1 MEIKTDSTKNPAAK
15 EFDALLKE
23 DLKKRDLKE
32 GNIIK
37 ATISE
42 IGKKFVFVDLK
53 AKSEGIIPIEEFKI
67 SKEFQ
72 DLKVGSKVDVYLER
86 IESFK
91 SGEIVVSREKAR
103 RMSTWKKM
111 EKAFETKEEVEG
123 VITNKVK
130 GGMVVNVNSCL
141 CFLPGSQI
149 STSPLKNFEIDKLM
163 NTPLKFLVVKCD
175 KARGNLVVS
184 RRAIL
189 EKSRNEGID
198 KILKKIKEGDIVE
211 GKCKAILDWG
221 AFIDLNGADA
231 LLHVTDLSYSRV
243 KKTSDLL
250 SVGQTI
256 KCKIIKIDS
265 ETKRISVGIKQMH
278 KDPYENLEK
287 KYKINEVYKGIVT
300 KCVEYGAFVKLDD
313 NLEGLVHQSEISW
326 TKKNIQPSKVLSP
339 SQEIKVKIIEIDTSK
354 RRISLSYRQTLDNPW
369 NIFMKKSPVE
379 STVNCKVN
387 NITDFGL
394 FVSIENSEL
403 IGMIHYKDIAWN
415 ESDQSLKKFKKNDSI
430 KAKILE
436 VDKEKEKI
444 RLGIKQLEKSPFD
457 YFKDEKLKV
466 GSIITVSVKEIL
478 PKKGIKVVIGNN
490 ENLITTIK
498 KSDLALNVQDQRE
511 TIFQPGNR
519 LDCAIVDLKPEQSKV
534 VLSVKE
540 KERIE
545 NEEAVKKFG
554 KEGKSSGQSLKSI
567 FGKVLGSKKKDK
579 KKDKEEK

>member
-1 MEIKTDSTKNPAAK
+1 M
-15 EFDALLKE
+15 
-23 DLKKRDLKE
+23 
-32 GNIIK
+32 
-37 ATISE
+37 
-42 IGKKFVFVDLK
+42 
-53 AKSEGIIPIEEFKI
+53 
-67 SKEFQ
+67 
-72 DLKVGSKVDVYLER
+72 
-86 IESFK
+86 
-91 SGEIVVSREKAR
+91 
-103 RMSTWKKM
+103 
-111 EKAFETKEEVEG
+111 
-123 VITNKVK
+123 
-130 GGMVVNVNSCL
+130 
-141 CFLPGSQI
+141 
-149 STSPLKNFEIDKLM
+149 
-163 NTPLKFLVVKCD
+163 
-175 KARGNLVVS
+175 VS

-198 KILKKIKEGDIVE
+198 KILSKIKEGDIVE

-519 LDCAIVDLKPEQSKV
+519 LDCAIVELKPEQSKV